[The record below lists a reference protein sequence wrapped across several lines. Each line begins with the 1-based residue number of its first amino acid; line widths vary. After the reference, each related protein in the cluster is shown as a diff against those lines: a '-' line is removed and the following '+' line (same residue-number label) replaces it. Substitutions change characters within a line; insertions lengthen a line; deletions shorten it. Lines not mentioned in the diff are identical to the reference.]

1 MEIEKNEVILQ
12 SEKETHRYGYRL
24 KIIITMKK
32 TIFTLAAL
40 AVLVSSCQESLKERC
55 AREAKEFNEKKCPV
69 KVMDGVTIDSLVF
82 ERATLTLHYYYTFSG
97 LSDNKAVIDKL
108 NPRKL
113 LVDEVRNS
121 TSIRAYKEAGYN
133 FHYTYWSASTKKP
146 LADVVVT
153 KKEYGGK

>member
-1 MEIEKNEVILQ
+1 
-12 SEKETHRYGYRL
+12 
-24 KIIITMKK
+24 MKK
-32 TIFTLAAL
+32 MIFTLAAL
-40 AVLVSSCQESLKERC
+40 AVIASSCQESLEERC

-69 KVMDGVTIDSLVF
+69 KVTDGVTIDSLVF
-82 ERATLTLHYYYTFSG
+82 ERSSLTLHYYYTFRG
-97 LSDNKAVIDKL
+97 LSDNKDIIDKL

-113 LVDEVRNS
+113 IVDEVRNS

-153 KKEYGGK
+153 KKEYSQKKE